1 MKKDFVTITPDTGGG
16 SATPQVTAEPNVTAQ
31 SRSTTLNFNAN
42 GQQLKSVQVN
52 QLGIPFFAN
61 ILPNIHSAQTDG
73 AALAFEMRQ
82 TTFYYSAPKGEGC
95 PEEDFIC
102 LITIYPYNN
111 LSEIEFTVNIAC
123 HSDVLGTD
131 FQLYWQY
138 SPDGGNNWITDTFSL
153 ESSSGDYE
161 FYTGYTQSFKLT
173 ALPDPL
179 QIRIGYGDKGSES
192 IDVWLKKFDVT
203 FALSSRP

>member
-1 MKKDFVTITPDTGGG
+1 M
-16 SATPQVTAEPNVTAQ
+16 TAQ

-61 ILPNIHSAQTDG
+61 VMPNIHSAPTDG
-73 AALAFEMRQ
+73 SQLAFEMRQ
-82 TTFYYSAPKGEGC
+82 TTFYADINDEGC
-95 PEEDFIC
+95 PQEDYNC
-102 LITIYPYNN
+102 LITNFPYNN

-123 HSDVLGTD
+123 HTNVLGEE

-138 SPDGGNNWITDTFSL
+138 SPDGGNNWITDIFSL

-161 FYTGYTQSFKLT
+161 FYVGYTQSFEIS

-192 IDVWLKKFDVT
+192 VDVWLKKFDIV
-203 FALSSRP
+203 FVLSPRP